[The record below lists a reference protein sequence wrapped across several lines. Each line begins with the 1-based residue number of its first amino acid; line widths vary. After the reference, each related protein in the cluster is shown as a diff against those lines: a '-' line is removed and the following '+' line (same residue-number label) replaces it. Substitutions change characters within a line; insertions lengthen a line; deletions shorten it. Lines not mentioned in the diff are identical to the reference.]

1 MIGSCKTDGRL
12 ARQLE
17 ELLRSSQGPCRES
30 APDASSAM
38 IEVARR
44 DFEARRERDRVFG
57 AGTFAD
63 PAWDLLLDLFVAGE
77 EGRRV
82 DAFSL
87 CGRTALPEGV
97 ILRSIAHLVQS
108 NLVTRQS
115 KAGEPRSIYLVLT
128 ADGQAK
134 MVEYLSRRV
143 ANGGAAAA

>member
-1 MIGSCKTDGRL
+1 MDSCQTDGRL

-17 ELLRSSQGPCRES
+17 DLLRSTEGPCRES

-38 IEVARR
+38 IEAARR
-44 DFEARRERDRVFG
+44 DFEARRQRDGIFG

-63 PAWDLLLDLFVAGE
+63 PAWYLLLDLFVAGE
-77 EGRRV
+77 EDRRV

-108 NLVTRQS
+108 NLVTRQA
-115 KAGEPRSIYLVLT
+115 KAGDPRSIYLVLT
-128 ADGQAK
+128 AEGQAR

-143 ANGGAAAA
+143 ADGGAAAA

>member
-1 MIGSCKTDGRL
+1 MIGSCKTDSRM

-17 ELLRSSQGPCRES
+17 DLLRSTQGPCRDS

-44 DFEARRERDRVFG
+44 NFDARRERDRVFG
-57 AGTFAD
+57 ASTFAD

-77 EGRRV
+77 EARRV

-108 NLVTRQS
+108 NLVTRQAT
-115 KAGEPRSIYLVLT
+115 AGDPRSIYLVLN

-134 MVEYLSRRV
+134 MVEYLSRLV
-143 ANGGAAAA
+143 ADGGAAGA